1 MEGKGKKEETTKK
14 KLLIYC
20 LETIFR
26 ELRLVAF
33 VPDPLCKD
41 DRLTNNWK
49 IEIVPYLGAE
59 ELFAWHP
66 V

>member
-41 DRLTNNWK
+41 DRLTNN
-49 IEIVPYLGAE
+49 
-59 ELFAWHP
+59 
-66 V
+66 